1 MTLFSKLFSSLFIYL
16 MIFEIL
22 NTKSF
27 KFDDIVPRVG
37 GWQCRISQG
46 IKRLLPIVFILTGHP
61 INSFEEC
68 TPGEEGIR

>member
-1 MTLFSKLFSSLFIYL
+1 

-22 NTKSF
+22 DTKSF
-27 KFDDIVPRVG
+27 KFDDIVPRVS
-37 GWQCRISQG
+37 GWQTQISQG

-61 INSFEEC
+61 INRPFEEC